1 MLIGKIREKRTN
13 LKTDDLEYAM
23 IERYIISL
31 KIINKNKNEIDNEI
45 NFSESSGACFRCG
58 NKFHKYNKCNEAE

>member
-1 MLIGKIREKRTN
+1 MLVGEIRGKGTN
-13 LKTDDLEYAM
+13 FMTNYIEDVM
-23 IERYIISL
+23 IEIYIIAL
-31 KIINKNKNEIDNEI
+31 NIINKYCNGSDNEI